1 MGHLTTRDAYKN
13 LEERINWFTQ
23 GAPPS
28 ETLYK
33 ILQVLY
39 TEKEAKWVA
48 LLPVRPFTLKRAARI
63 WGTTEA
69 KAEKLLDHLCDKALL
84 VDSDYH
90 GERQFVMPPPMAG
103 FIEFALMRTRGD
115 IDQKYLSELYYQYM
129 NVEED
134 FVKDLFYATETRLG
148 RVFVQEPVL
157 TNDKMNHILDY
168 ERATHIVKEARY
180 IGLGTCYCRH
190 KMYHN
195 GHPCEIDAPWD
206 VCLTF
211 DNVARSLAEHGG
223 YARLISK
230 EEAMDALERSYA
242 SNLVQIGEN
251 VREHPAFICN
261 CCGCCCEALQAARRF
276 SPMQPVATTNYIPE
290 VSLEKCVGCGK
301 CAEVCPILAISL
313 KEEMAEEQT
322 RKTERQEAGRSEGM
336 IRAAGGT
343 EGMVQAAGGTEGMVQ
358 AAGGTESM
366 VRVTGESG
374 TGTQGI
380 SGARKVKKHAR
391 IDTEICLG
399 CGVCA
404 RNCPTKAIELK
415 HRPIQVI
422 TPVNS
427 THRFVLQ
434 AIEKGTLQ
442 NLIFDNQAFANHRA
456 MAAVFGTILK
466 LPPVK
471 QALASKQ
478 FKSVYL
484 DRLLS
489 MQKKAGKA
497 GKG

>member
-1 MGHLTTRDAYKN
+1 MGHLTTKDAYKN
-13 LEERINWFTQ
+13 LEDRINWFTQ
-23 GAPPS
+23 GAPAS
-28 ETLYK
+28 DTLYK

-48 LLPVRPFTLKRAARI
+48 LLPVRPFTLKKAARI

-69 KAEKLLDHLCDKALL
+69 KAEKLLDRLCEKALL
-84 VDSDYH
+84 VDSDYR

-134 FVKDLFYATETRLG
+134 FVKNLFLATETRLG
-148 RVFVQEPVL
+148 RVYVQEPVL
-157 TNDKMNHILDY
+157 TNDKTNHILDY
-168 ERATHIVKEARY
+168 ERATHIVEEAKY

-190 KMYHN
+190 KMYHA
-195 GHPCEIDAPWD
+195 GHPCEINAPWD

-211 DNVARSLAEHGG
+211 DNVARSLAEHGD

-230 EEAMDALERSYA
+230 EEAKEVLERSYE

-261 CCGCCCEALQAARRF
+261 CCGCCCEALQAARKF
-276 SPMQPVATTNYIPE
+276 SPMQPVATTNYMPR
-290 VSLEKCVGCGK
+290 VSAKTCIGCGK
-301 CAEVCPILAISL
+301 CAKVCPILAISM
-313 KEEMAEEQT
+313 KE
-322 RKTERQEAGRSEGM
+322 GRP
-336 IRAAGGT
+336 
-343 EGMVQAAGGTEGMVQ
+343 V
-358 AAGGTESM
+358 
-366 VRVTGESG
+366 
-374 TGTQGI
+374 
-380 SGARKVKKHAR
+380 
-391 IDTEICLG
+391 IDGEICLG

-404 RNCPTKAIELK
+404 RNCPTKAISLER
-415 HRPIQVI
+415 RPIQVI

-466 LPPVK
+466 LPPLK

-489 MQKKAGKA
+489 KYQKEE
-497 GKG
+497 

>member
-48 LLPVRPFTLKRAARI
+48 LLPVRPFTLKRAAKI
-63 WGTTEA
+63 WNTSEA
-69 KAEKLLDHLCDKALL
+69 KAEKLLDHLCEKALL
-84 VDSDYH
+84 VDSMYR

-115 IDQKYLSELYYQYM
+115 IDQKYLSELYYEYL

-134 FVKDLFYATETRLG
+134 FVKDLFFATETKLG

-157 TNDKMNHILDY
+157 TNDKTNHILDY
-168 ERATHIVKEARY
+168 ERATHIVEEAKY

-190 KMYHN
+190 KMYHA
-195 GHPCEIDAPWD
+195 GHPCAIDAPWD
-206 VCLTF
+206 VCLSF
-211 DNVARSLAEHGG
+211 DNIARSLAQHGG
-223 YARLISK
+223 YAKLISK

-276 SPMQPVATTNYIPE
+276 SPMQPVATTNFIPK
-290 VSLEKCVGCGK
+290 VSLDKCIGCGK
-301 CAEVCPILAISL
+301 CAKVCPILAISMEDSP
-313 KEEMAEEQT
+313 KERPAEGKN
-322 RKTERQEAGRSEGM
+322 R
-336 IRAAGGT
+336 
-343 EGMVQAAGGTEGMVQ
+343 
-358 AAGGTESM
+358 
-366 VRVTGESG
+366 
-374 TGTQGI
+374 
-380 SGARKVKKHAR
+380 KKHAK

-404 RNCPTKAIELK
+404 RNCPTKAIAME

-466 LPPVK
+466 LPPIK

-478 FKSVYL
+478 FQSVYL
-484 DRLLS
+484 DKLLS
-489 MQKKAGKA
+489 MQKKKTE
-497 GKG
+497 

>member
-13 LEERINWFTQ
+13 LEDRINWFTQ

-28 ETLYK
+28 DTLYQ

-39 TEKEAKWVA
+39 TEKEAKWA
-48 LLPVRPFTLKRAARI
+48 SLLPVRPFTLKKAAKV

-69 KAEKLLDHLCDKALL
+69 KAEKLLDRLCEKALL
-84 VDSDYH
+84 VDSEYH
-90 GERQFVMPPPMAG
+90 GQRQFVMPPPMAG

-115 IDQKYLSELYYQYM
+115 IDQKYLSNLYYQYM

-134 FVKDLFYATETRLG
+134 FIKDLFFATETRLG

-157 TNDKMNHILDY
+157 TNSRTNHILDY
-168 ERATHIVKEARY
+168 ERATHIVEEARY

-190 KMYHN
+190 KMYHA

-211 DNVARSLAEHGG
+211 DNVARSLAENGG

-230 EEAMDALERSYA
+230 EEAIDALERSYD

-276 SPMQPVATTNYIPE
+276 SPMQPVATTNYIPKI
-290 VSLEKCVGCGK
+290 SINKCIGCGK
-301 CAEVCPILAISL
+301 CANVCPILAIS
-313 KEEMAEEQT
+313 MQDT
-322 RKTERQEAGRSEGM
+322 RSPAVDQ
-336 IRAAGGT
+336 
-343 EGMVQAAGGTEGMVQ
+343 
-358 AAGGTESM
+358 
-366 VRVTGESG
+366 
-374 TGTQGI
+374 
-380 SGARKVKKHAR
+380 
-391 IDTEICLG
+391 EICLG

-404 RNCPTKAIELK
+404 RNCPAGAIHLE

-456 MAAVFGTILK
+456 MAAVFGAILN
-466 LPPVK
+466 LPPIK
-471 QALASKQ
+471 QALASRQ
-478 FKSVYL
+478 FKSIYL
-484 DRLLS
+484 DKLLS
-489 MQKKAGKA
+489 LQKTQKLTKP
-497 GKG
+497 

>member
-1 MGHLTTRDAYKN
+1 MGHLTTKDAYKN

-28 ETLYK
+28 DTLYK

-39 TEKEAKWVA
+39 TEKEAQLVSK
-48 LLPVRPFTLKRAARI
+48 LPVRPFTLKRAARV
-63 WGTTEA
+63 WNTTEA
-69 KAEKLLDHLCDKALL
+69 KAEKFLDHLCGKALL
-84 VDSDYH
+84 VDSTYH
-90 GERQFVMPPPMAG
+90 GQRQFVMPPPMAG

-115 IDQKYLSELYYQYM
+115 IDQKYLSQLYYQYM

-134 FVKDLFYATETRLG
+134 FVKDLFFATETRLG
-148 RVFVQEPVL
+148 RVYVQEPVL
-157 TNDKMNHILDY
+157 ANDKTNHILDY
-168 ERATHIVKEARY
+168 ERATHIVEEAKY

-190 KMYHN
+190 KMYHA
-195 GHPCEIDAPWD
+195 GHPCEINAPWD

-211 DNVARSLAEHGG
+211 DNVARSLAEHKG

-230 EEAMDALERSYA
+230 EEAKDVLQLSYE

-261 CCGCCCEALQAARRF
+261 CCGCCCEALQAARKF

-290 VSLEKCVGCGK
+290 VSGEKCIGCGK
-301 CAEVCPILAISL
+301 CAKVCPILAISM
-313 KEEMAEEQT
+313 EENEAADGKK
-322 RKTERQEAGRSEGM
+322 KTKRP
-336 IRAAGGT
+336 
-343 EGMVQAAGGTEGMVQ
+343 V
-358 AAGGTESM
+358 
-366 VRVTGESG
+366 
-374 TGTQGI
+374 
-380 SGARKVKKHAR
+380 
-391 IDTEICLG
+391 IDKEICLG

-404 RNCPTKAIELK
+404 RNCPSGAIELQR
-415 HRPIQVI
+415 RPIQVI

-466 LPPVK
+466 LPPLK

-478 FKSVYL
+478 FKSIYL
-484 DRLLS
+484 DKLLS
-489 MQKKAGKA
+489 MHQKKAD
-497 GKG
+497 

>member
-1 MGHLTTRDAYKN
+1 MTEEGSERMGHLTTKDAYKS

-23 GAPPS
+23 GAPAS

-39 TEKEAKWVA
+39 TEEEAKWVA
-48 LLPVRPFTLKRAARI
+48 LLPVRPFTIKRAARV

-69 KAEKLLDHLCDKALL
+69 KAEKVLDHLCEKALL
-84 VDSDYH
+84 VDSEYH
-90 GERQFVMPPPMAG
+90 GIRKFVMPPPMAG

-115 IDQKYLSELYYQYM
+115 IDQKYLGELYYQYM

-134 FVKDLFYATETRLG
+134 FVKDLFFATETRLG
-148 RVFVQEPVL
+148 RVYVQEPVL
-157 TNDKMNHILDY
+157 TNDKTNHILDY
-168 ERATHIVKEARY
+168 ERASHIIEEAEY
-180 IGLGTCYCRH
+180 IGLGLCYCRH
-190 KMYHN
+190 KMYHA

-211 DNVARSLAEHGG
+211 GNVARSLAENGG
-223 YARLISK
+223 YARLIDK
-230 EEAMDALERSYA
+230 AEAMDALERSYE

-251 VREHPAFICN
+251 VRENPAFICN
-261 CCGCCCEALQAARRF
+261 CCGCCCEALQAARKF
-276 SPMQPVATTNYIPE
+276 SPMQPVATTNYIPKI
-290 VSLEKCVGCGK
+290 SLDKCVGCGK
-301 CAEVCPILAISL
+301 CAKVCPILAI
-313 KEEMAEEQT
+313 EMA
-322 RKTERQEAGRSEGM
+322 GDS
-336 IRAAGGT
+336 
-343 EGMVQAAGGTEGMVQ
+343 
-358 AAGGTESM
+358 
-366 VRVTGESG
+366 
-374 TGTQGI
+374 
-380 SGARKVKKHAR
+380 KKKKAEV
-391 IDTEICLG
+391 DTEICLG

-404 RNCPTKAIELK
+404 RNCLVKAIEMER
-415 HRPIQVI
+415 RPVQVI

-442 NLIFDNQAFANHRA
+442 NLVFDNQAFANHRA

-466 LPPVK
+466 LPPMK

-489 MQKKAGKA
+489 LHKKR
-497 GKG
+497 

>member
-1 MGHLTTRDAYKN
+1 MGHLTTRDAYQN
-13 LEERINWFTQ
+13 LGDRINWFTQ
-23 GAPPS
+23 GAPAT
-28 ETLYK
+28 ETLYQ
-33 ILQVLY
+33 ILKVLY

-48 LLPVRPFTLKRAARI
+48 LLPVRPFTAKKAAKV
-63 WGTTEA
+63 WGTTEY
-69 KAEKLLDHLCDKALL
+69 KAERLLDHLCEKALL
-84 VDSDYH
+84 VDSWH
-90 GERQFVMPPPMAG
+90 NGTRKFVMPPPMAG

-115 IDQKYLSELYYQYM
+115 IDQKFLGELYYQYM

-134 FVKDLFYATETRLG
+134 FIKDLFFATETKLG

-157 TNDKMNHILDY
+157 ANDKTNHILDY
-168 ERATHIVKEARY
+168 ECATHIVEEAEY
-180 IGLGTCYCRH
+180 IGLGLCYCRH
-190 KMYHN
+190 KMSHA

-211 DNVARSLAEHGG
+211 DNVARSLAEHGD

-290 VSLEKCVGCGK
+290 ILLEKCVGCGK
-301 CAEVCPILAISL
+301 CAKACPILAISM
-313 KEEMAEEQT
+313 EEAAAE
-322 RKTERQEAGRSEGM
+322 G
-336 IRAAGGT
+336 
-343 EGMVQAAGGTEGMVQ
+343 
-358 AAGGTESM
+358 
-366 VRVTGESG
+366 
-374 TGTQGI
+374 
-380 SGARKVKKHAR
+380 KKKAVVEK
-391 IDTEICLG
+391 DICLG

-404 RNCPTKAIELK
+404 RNCAFHAIGLRRRQK
-415 HRPIQVI
+415 QII

-456 MAAVFGTILK
+456 MATVFGTILK
-466 LPPVK
+466 LPPIK
-471 QALASKQ
+471 QALASRQ
-478 FKSVYL
+478 LKSVYL
-484 DRLLS
+484 DKLLS
-489 MQKKAGKA
+489 AHEKKA
-497 GKG
+497 

>member
-1 MGHLTTRDAYKN
+1 MGHLTTKDAYKN
-13 LEERINWFTQ
+13 LEDRINWFTQ
-23 GAPPS
+23 GAPAS
-28 ETLYK
+28 DTLYK

-48 LLPVRPFTLKRAARI
+48 LLPVRPFTLKKAARI

-69 KAEKLLDHLCDKALL
+69 KAEKLLDRLCEKALL
-84 VDSDYH
+84 VDSDYR

-134 FVKDLFYATETRLG
+134 FVKNLFFATETRLG
-148 RVFVQEPVL
+148 RVYVQEPVL
-157 TNDKMNHILDY
+157 TNDKTNHILDY
-168 ERATHIVKEARY
+168 ERATHIVEEAKY

-190 KMYHN
+190 KMYHA
-195 GHPCEIDAPWD
+195 GHPCEINAPWD

-211 DNVARSLAEHGG
+211 DNVARSLAEHGD

-230 EEAMDALERSYA
+230 EEAKEVLERSYE

-261 CCGCCCEALQAARRF
+261 CCGCCCEALQAARKF
-276 SPMQPVATTNYIPE
+276 SPMQPVATTNYMPR
-290 VSLEKCVGCGK
+290 VSAKTCIGCGK
-301 CAEVCPILAISL
+301 CAKVCPILAISM
-313 KEEMAEEQT
+313 KE
-322 RKTERQEAGRSEGM
+322 GRP
-336 IRAAGGT
+336 
-343 EGMVQAAGGTEGMVQ
+343 V
-358 AAGGTESM
+358 
-366 VRVTGESG
+366 
-374 TGTQGI
+374 
-380 SGARKVKKHAR
+380 
-391 IDTEICLG
+391 IDGEICLG

-404 RNCPTKAIELK
+404 RNCPTKAISLER
-415 HRPIQVI
+415 RPIQVI

-466 LPPVK
+466 LPPLK

-489 MQKKAGKA
+489 KYQKEK
-497 GKG
+497 

>member
-1 MGHLTTRDAYKN
+1 MGHLTTKDAYKS

-23 GAPPS
+23 GAPPT

-48 LLPVRPFTLKRAARI
+48 LLPVRPFTLKRAARV
-63 WGTTEA
+63 WNTSEA

-84 VDSDYH
+84 VDSCYH

-115 IDQKYLSELYYQYM
+115 IDQKYLAELYYQYM

-134 FVKDLFYATETRLG
+134 FVKDLFFATETKLG
-148 RVFVQEPVL
+148 RVYVQEPVL
-157 TNDKMNHILDY
+157 TSEKMNHILDY
-168 ERATHIVKEARY
+168 ERASHIVEEAEY
-180 IGLGTCYCRH
+180 IGLGLCYCRH
-190 KMYHN
+190 KAFHA
-195 GHPCEIDAPWD
+195 GHPCEIDAPWE

-211 DNVARSLAEHGG
+211 DNVARSLAEHKG

-230 EEAMDALERSYA
+230 EEAMDVLQLSYE
-242 SNLVQIGEN
+242 SNLLQIGEN

-276 SPMQPVATTNYIPE
+276 APMQPVATTNYIPK
-290 VSLEKCVGCGK
+290 VSREACVGCGK
-301 CAEVCPILAISL
+301 CAKVCPIFAVTV
-313 KEEMAEEQT
+313 KESASGGRIARFAEVDE
-322 RKTERQEAGRSEGM
+322 
-336 IRAAGGT
+336 
-343 EGMVQAAGGTEGMVQ
+343 
-358 AAGGTESM
+358 
-366 VRVTGESG
+366 
-374 TGTQGI
+374 
-380 SGARKVKKHAR
+380 
-391 IDTEICLG
+391 EICLG

-404 RNCPTKAIELK
+404 RNCPTKAIRLER
-415 HRPIQVI
+415 RPVQII

-442 NLIFDNQAFANHRA
+442 NLVFDNQAFASHRA
-456 MAAVFGTILK
+456 MAALFSTILR
-466 LPPVK
+466 LPPLK
-471 QALASKQ
+471 QAMASRQ

-489 MQKKAGKA
+489 MQKKYPQRK
-497 GKG
+497 